1 MYLRCWSVPARKTFR
16 WRLTCFDLAVAPIC
30 RACLPPQISS
40 YRVRDSVKGS
50 QTCWPKGWPV
60 AYRRSPPMLAMPSSL
75 LATPVLWYRRKIR
88 RRLSQQSGSW
98 LENRRARGWNAAAG
112 RGRAL
117 RRILRLAMPYN
128 VMWDS
133 THRLDRSALECLGI
147 SAQEALQMRGRMCQE
162 FAAIHGVRGRL
173 GA

>member
-1 MYLRCWSVPARKTFR
+1 MYLRCWSVAARKIFP
-16 WRLTCFDLAVAPIC
+16 WPPTCFDLVVAPMC
-30 RACLPPQISS
+30 SACLPPQISS

-50 QTCWPKGWPV
+50 QTCWPKEWPV
-60 AYRRSPPMLAMPSSL
+60 AYRRSPPTLVMPSAL
-75 LATPVLWYRRKIR
+75 LATPVLWYRRKIH
-88 RRLSQQSGSW
+88 RRLPQQSGSW
-98 LENRRARGWNAAAG
+98 LENRRARGWNAAAE

-128 VMWDS
+128 ATWNS
-133 THRLDRSALECLGI
+133 THRSGRSALECLAI
-147 SAQEALQMRGRMCQE
+147 SAEEALQMRGRMCQE

>member
-1 MYLRCWSVPARKTFR
+1 VW
-16 WRLTCFDLAVAPIC
+16 
-30 RACLPPQISS
+30 
-40 YRVRDSVKGS
+40 
-50 QTCWPKGWPV
+50 
-60 AYRRSPPMLAMPSSL
+60 
-75 LATPVLWYRRKIR
+75 ATSGLGYRRKIR

-128 VMWDS
+128 VMWNS

-147 SAQEALQMRGRMCQE
+147 SAQEALQIRGRMCQE
-162 FAAIHGVRGRL
+162 FPPIHAVLPRF
-173 GA
+173 APY